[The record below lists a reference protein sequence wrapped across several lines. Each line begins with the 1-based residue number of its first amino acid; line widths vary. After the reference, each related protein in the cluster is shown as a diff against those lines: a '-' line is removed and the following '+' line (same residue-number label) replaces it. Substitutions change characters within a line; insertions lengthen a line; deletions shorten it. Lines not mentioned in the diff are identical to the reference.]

1 MQRRKRTNFMLVVIG
16 GKISFYNFTSSSL
29 FVHRRAR
36 QMQRRKRTNF
46 MLVVIGGTIS
56 FYNFTSSSLFV
67 RRRARQMQR
76 RKRTNF
82 MLVLVSLTFFISW
95 APLNIFNIILDL
107 TNAFKV

>member
-1 MQRRKRTNFMLVVIG
+1 MLVLVMEVLVCMSSICSSVVHVLSVG
-16 GKISFYNFTSSSL
+16 GRGRCSEESRPTSCWCWPIFLGSRVLYSSF
-29 FVHRRAR
+29 
-36 QMQRRKRTNF
+36 
-46 MLVVIGGTIS
+46 I
-56 FYNFTSSSLFV
+56 V

-107 TNAFKV
+107 TNAFKVGKIHS